1 MKSCLLWHC
10 ILCQNSKWEYIL
22 FVLFFADFP
31 VARLSHLDMVG
42 AGLLHLENNIVS
54 SAPIESARFMNNKI
68 THIEA
73 DAFRYAHFPPQHAKE
88 QSLII
93 IFFKLLGE
101 ALSG

>member
-1 MKSCLLWHC
+1 M
-10 ILCQNSKWEYIL
+10 
-22 FVLFFADFP
+22 FVFFADFP

-73 DAFRYAHFPPQHAKE
+73 DAFRYAHFRPLNMQKN
-88 QSLII
+88 SI
-93 IFFKLLGE
+93 
-101 ALSG
+101 